1 MALCKSRHPSRERK
15 LAVTNCSTALAA
27 DSIFEHLR
35 GFSKPIAVQRFTKQ
49 KRSLLTVLG
58 YTIGITIGGIF
69 SSIVPAAAAMTVG
82 AGSKWMKAAEAFS
95 VLAGN
100 LPINMYGVFNLIH
113 ENGKS
118 THDFFE
124 RILCLSSGE
133 GPLSLEKIDR
143 QERANLLRLWFL
155 STLQK
160 ATHTIISEERIED
173 LEQFNGLSLLLYI
186 AKQISVKEKSALE
199 VESSKY
205 KNNMRKAF
213 GWFGAIFG
221 ELELTGYFMS
231 TKCLMDA
238 FFSPFG
244 LSWVSTPIILAI
256 PAYLS
261 YLFGY
266 KTFTTVWDM
275 IGDLFH
281 GKFTKTF
288 SMQLYPKAATTL
300 IVMTAICACFA
311 WATGTQLVE
320 DNFNES
326 TADILKYLVGA
337 SAVMFNG
344 FSAVI
349 SVEFFIKLYAKKFGQ
364 PRERK
369 LAKFA
374 DSMET
379 LFSDIEL
386 INDESLLLAFYS
398 MTIEQR
404 VILLRHTL
412 EEIMPLLPSS
422 EEGDLRRYVN
432 DSVLVGQSSF
442 WGRHD
447 NEDTLVPVEVETSRK
462 DSESTLDYQR
472 MSS

>member
-1 MALCKSRHPSRERK
+1 MPISEDKGKISLLSPSEITHLVSYHFQGKYLSALKAQITRYIFISLDSG
-15 LAVTNCSTALAA
+15 AVLWLYVNPCIRAGRGNLPLQIALVGGSLWVNFVFTALAA

-100 LPINMYGVFNLIH
+100 LPINMYGGFNLIH

-281 GKFTKTF
+281 GK
-288 SMQLYPKAATTL
+288 
-300 IVMTAICACFA
+300 
-311 WATGTQLVE
+311 
-320 DNFNES
+320 
-326 TADILKYLVGA
+326 
-337 SAVMFNG
+337 
-344 FSAVI
+344 
-349 SVEFFIKLYAKKFGQ
+349 
-364 PRERK
+364 
-369 LAKFA
+369 
-374 DSMET
+374 
-379 LFSDIEL
+379 
-386 INDESLLLAFYS
+386 
-398 MTIEQR
+398 
-404 VILLRHTL
+404 
-412 EEIMPLLPSS
+412 
-422 EEGDLRRYVN
+422 
-432 DSVLVGQSSF
+432 
-442 WGRHD
+442 
-447 NEDTLVPVEVETSRK
+447 
-462 DSESTLDYQR
+462 
-472 MSS
+472 